1 MGSGQKGTQ
10 DQEHQQQQEQ
20 GQQKMKENCKKNC
33 MGKVSEADATK
44 AMGKKGEKGGGS
56 GVRGCGRSKV
66 QT

>member
-10 DQEHQQQQEQ
+10 DQEHQQQEQ

-44 AMGKKGEKGGGS
+44 AMGKK
-56 GVRGCGRSKV
+56 R
-66 QT
+66 